1 MPAENVVYIDDRLMF
16 VQVAGAMGIKGI
28 HHTDFESTR
37 NALADFGLRQF

>member
-1 MPAENVVYIDDRLMF
+1 VPAENVVYIDDRLMF